1 MAKFKILTAALAV
14 LLAGCAQ
21 NAPVQQE
28 QPEEEKVI
36 IEKDREVSFLAAG
49 DNLIHGL
56 IYYSGDQ

>member
-36 IEKDREVSFLAAG
+36 IEKDREVRFYWQQEIIS
-49 DNLIHGL
+49 
-56 IYYSGDQ
+56 SMV

>member
-36 IEKDREVSFLAAG
+36 IEIGKSVFWQQEIISSMA
-49 DNLIHGL
+49 
-56 IYYSGDQ
+56 